1 MPETFIFIALITV
14 GVIVA
19 LQGIQTMRGRYK
31 PRANIVE
38 HAFVSTLEIK
48 DHKKITQIV
57 GRLRVV
63 YGLFFVILG
72 IWALL

>member
-38 HAFVSTLEIK
+38 RAFVSTLELNDYRLK
-48 DHKKITQIV
+48 PVGFKIQVTESDVQ
-57 GRLRVV
+57 
-63 YGLFFVILG
+63 
-72 IWALL
+72 A